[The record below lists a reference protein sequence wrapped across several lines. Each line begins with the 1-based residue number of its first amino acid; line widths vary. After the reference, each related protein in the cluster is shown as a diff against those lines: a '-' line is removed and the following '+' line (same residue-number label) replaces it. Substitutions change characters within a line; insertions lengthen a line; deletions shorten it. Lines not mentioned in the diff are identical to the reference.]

1 MVLMKY
7 GLNITTRCDF
17 IAVLVNPSYQKDE
30 EKNSGQQKCYVTCYF
45 TIFVHIFHL
54 SYASGSMNLYV
65 KTSILSKCN
74 NIFQQKILL
83 KIFLQ

>member
-1 MVLMKY
+1 MVLMKS

-30 EKNSGQQKCYVTCYF
+30 EKTQVSKSVMWHVNYF

-74 NIFQQKILL
+74 NIF
-83 KIFLQ
+83 